1 MFFVEGLCDL
11 KGALGGK
18 RRFALQGGEI
28 VKLWRNLRDRFFFL
42 RNFAGLALATGLD
55 RLGGELVPNSLG
67 LGKWR

>member
-28 VKLWRNLRDRFFFL
+28 VKLWRNLCDRLFFL
-42 RNFAGLALATGLD
+42 GNFTAFALATRLD